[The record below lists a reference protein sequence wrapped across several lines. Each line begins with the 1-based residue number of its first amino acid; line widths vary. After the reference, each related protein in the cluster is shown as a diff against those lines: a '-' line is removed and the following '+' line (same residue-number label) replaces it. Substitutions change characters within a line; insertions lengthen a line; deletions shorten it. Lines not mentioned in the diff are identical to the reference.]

1 MDKNPKYTLLV
12 VGSGGTG
19 TYFLKE
25 ISRYL
30 CKKDISMLKKMIII
44 DGDII
49 ERKNLSRQAFIED
62 DIGRNKADVMSEAL
76 NAAFKLRWTAYC
88 DYIFEVEQI
97 SQLVENGTIPVII
110 GCVDNHGCRLL
121 MEDYFYSVSNCIY
134 YDAANEMSQGECT
147 FSAVINDVIASPC
160 RSYFFP
166 DMLDGDVRGRDA
178 ISCEELNNSAPQHIL
193 ANMTSGLQLLSAF
206 IQLLESETIQTG
218 YSVYDPF
225 RFMNKSYSAEQCK
238 WRPLKREEALKICQK
253 K

>member
-1 MDKNPKYTLLV
+1 MDTKYTYTLLV
-12 VGSGGTG
+12 IGSGGTG

-30 CKKDISMLKKMIII
+30 YKKELSKIRKMIIV
-44 DGDII
+44 DGDHI
-49 ERKNLSRQAFIED
+49 EKKNLSRQAFIED
-62 DIGRNKADVMSEAL
+62 DIGRNKADVMAEAL
-76 NAAFKLRWTAYC
+76 NDTFGLHWVACC
-88 DYIFEVEQI
+88 DYLFEVEQLKELI
-97 SQLVENGTIPVII
+97 EANTIPVII

-121 MEDYFYSVSNCIY
+121 LEEYFYSVTNCIY
-134 YDAANEMSQGECT
+134 YDAANELSQGECT

-160 RSYFFP
+160 RSYYFP
-166 DMLDGDVRGRDA
+166 DMLDGDVRGRDT

-206 IQLLESETIQTG
+206 IQLFESDTLQTG

-238 WRPLKREEALKICQK
+238 WKPMKREEALKKWQK